1 MVERQ
6 LPKLRRVPHAFTA
19 AINGRLIEIASLFG
33 ASPLQISFFG
43 RLLLRRST
51 SW

>member
-19 AINGRLIEIASLFG
+19 AINGRLIETAFFFG
-33 ASPLQISFFG
+33 ASPPQISFFG
-43 RLLLRRST
+43 EALPT
-51 SW
+51 